1 MQRIAV
7 IQQPSIIVAIIDC
20 LSCSNRQ
27 KLWLFWS
34 MYGGYDAYNP
44 VMTNMR

>member
-7 IQQPSIIVAIIDC
+7 IQQPSRIVARLDS
-20 LSCSNRQ
+20 LGCSTRQ

-34 MYGGYDAYNP
+34 MHRG
-44 VMTNMR
+44 